1 MTISYFRK
9 CILVIFIGMV
19 VSTLVI
25 SCGNINNNIIIE
37 NKKQTQTTISGH
49 VMDVQGKSVAG
60 VEIGIRPVELAERD
74 SFPRPIATVSGA
86 VTNANGHFSITN
98 IPSGT
103 TELLLLPERRS
114 DFKIKYAQ
122 IEGLTIYATQYNAL
136 RQIPFV
142 IEPGEHLKDVE
153 VTVLP
158 RMKIRAQIIFD
169 DGTPLV
175 NALVKLNIQPRMF
188 WDSSAR
194 YDGSV
199 KTDSDGYLAEYVREA
214 ATYTVS
220 AEYYNYSAISEP
232 IPLKNGE
239 QSDKLVLKLIEKT
252 HSDKSNIS
260 EANSRLPSHE
270 RWKAKQA
277 IWAVNPTNGHAYKT
291 ISCKSWYEAVAIA
304 KAENAYLVT
313 INDETEQKWIE
324 SLFSQKDYYWIGL
337 RLSEEGEQ
345 WYNQEPVTYTNWDT
359 LKLKDMST
367 DKGEIYVA
375 MDAATKKWIGI
386 DVRSPFRYL
395 VKKAILEKDITLT
408 TSQ

>member
-9 CILVIFIGMV
+9 YFFAVFIGMV
-19 VSTLVI
+19 LSTLVI

-114 DFKIKYAQ
+114 DFEIKTVQ
-122 IEGLTIYATQYNAL
+122 IEGLTIYATQYKAL

-260 EANSRLPSHE
+260 EANSRLSSHE
-270 RWKAKQA
+270 RWKARQA

-313 INDETEQKWIE
+313 INDEAEQKWIE

-337 RLSEEGEQ
+337 RLFEKGEQ

-359 LKLKDMST
+359 LKLKDLST

>member
-9 CILVIFIGMV
+9 YFLAVFIGMV
-19 VSTLVI
+19 ISTLII
-25 SCGNINNNIIIE
+25 SCGNINNNIINE
-37 NKKQTQTTISGH
+37 NMKQTQTTISGR

-60 VEIGIRPVELAERD
+60 VEIGIRPVEFTERD
-74 SFPRPIATVSGA
+74 SFPRPIATPSAA
-86 VTNANGHFSITN
+86 VTNADGHFSITN

-103 TELLLLPERRS
+103 AELLLLPERSS

-122 IEGLTIYATQYNAL
+122 VEGLTIYATQYNAL

-142 IEPGEHLKDVE
+142 IEPGEHLKNVE
-153 VTVLP
+153 ITVQP
-158 RMKIRAQIIFD
+158 RTKIRTKIIFD

-175 NALVKLNIQPRMF
+175 NALVKLNIQPRKF

-194 YDGSV
+194 FDGSV
-199 KTDSDGYLAEYVREA
+199 KTDSDGYLIEYVREA

-220 AEYYNYSAISEP
+220 VEYYNYSAISEP

-239 QSDKLVLKLIEKT
+239 QSDTLILKLIEKT
-252 HSDKSNIS
+252 PTDKSNIS
-260 EANSRLPSHE
+260 ETNSRLSSHE
-270 RWKAKQA
+270 RWKARQA

-291 ISCKSWYEAVAIA
+291 ISCKSWYEAVGIA

-324 SLFSQKDYYWIGL
+324 SLFSQEDYYWIGL
-337 RLSEEGEQ
+337 RLSTKGEQ
-345 WYNQEPVTYTNWDT
+345 WHNQEPVTYTNWGNQ
-359 LKLKDMST
+359 KLREIPT
-367 DKGEIYVA
+367 DKGEVYIA

-386 DVRSPFRYL
+386 DARSPFRYL
-395 VKKAILEKDITLT
+395 VKKAILEKNITPAQ
-408 TSQ
+408 SR

>member
-1 MTISYFRK
+1 MTISNFRRY
-9 CILVIFIGMV
+9 ILIIFIGMV
-19 VSTLVI
+19 ISTLII

-37 NKKQTQTTISGH
+37 DKKQPQTTISGR
-49 VMDVQGKSVAG
+49 VMDVQGKPVAG
-60 VEIGIRPVELAERD
+60 VEIGIRAVELAERD
-74 SFPRPIATVSGA
+74 SFPRPSATLSGA
-86 VTNANGHFSITN
+86 VTNANGHFSFTN

-114 DFKIKYAQ
+114 DFEIKTVQ
-122 IEGLTIYATQYNAL
+122 IEGLTIYATKYNSL
-136 RQIPFV
+136 RQMPFV
-142 IEPGEHLKDVE
+142 VESGEHLKDVE

-158 RMKIRAQIIFD
+158 RMKIRAQIVFD
-169 DGTPLV
+169 DGIPLV

-194 YDGSV
+194 FDGSV

-220 AEYYNYSAISEP
+220 AEYYNYSTISEP
-232 IPLKNGE
+232 ILLKDGE
-239 QSDKLVLKLIEKT
+239 QSDTLILKLIEKT
-252 HSDKSNIS
+252 PTDKSNIS
-260 EANSRLPSHE
+260 ETNSRLSSHE
-270 RWKAKQA
+270 RWKARQA

-291 ISCKSWYEAVAIA
+291 ISCKSWYEAVGIA

-337 RLSEEGEQ
+337 RLSEKREQ
-345 WYNQEPVTYTNWDT
+345 WHNQEPVTYTNWGNQ
-359 LKLKDMST
+359 KSREIPT
-367 DKGEIYVA
+367 DKGEVYIA

-386 DVRSPFRYL
+386 DARSPFRYL
-395 VKKAILEKDITLT
+395 VKKAILEKNITPAK
-408 TSQ
+408 SR